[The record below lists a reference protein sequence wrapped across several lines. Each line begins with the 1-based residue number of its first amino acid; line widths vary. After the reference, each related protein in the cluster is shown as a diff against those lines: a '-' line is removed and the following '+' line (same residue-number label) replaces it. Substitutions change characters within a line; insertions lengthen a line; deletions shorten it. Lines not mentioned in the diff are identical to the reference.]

1 MDEKGRIRQAFES
14 IEAGE
19 KLKASTENFLRE
31 ARRKEERKQRRSM
44 FPHLLRHVP
53 QLACAALVL
62 ALGISGYVMLLV
74 PVSYVSI
81 DVNPSIEL
89 ELNRMDRVISAK
101 AYNEDGEK
109 VLEGLSLEWKHYMD
123 AVDLVVESDRM
134 QPYLAGDAALTF
146 TVASGSQQR
155 EELLLTGIRNC
166 HGCAGHG
173 GTSVGTDVDMVEDA
187 HESGLSLGK
196 YAAYNILRQYD
207 DTITAADC
215 RNMTMAE
222 IRSLIREH
230 ESCGEHHETEGNEGD
245 GNGSTGGHGGG
256 HGAGSGGGSGS
267 TGGYGGGRGTGTS
280 EGSGSTG
287 GHGAGN
293 GESSGSTGGYGGG
306 HGGSRGHGAG
316 SSQEDHVGYGAGG
329 GQEGGRGHG
338 ANSHGAGM
346 N

>member
-44 FPHLLRHVP
+44 FPYLLRHVP

-62 ALGISGYVMLLV
+62 ALGSGGYVMLLV

-134 QPYLAGDAALTF
+134 QPYLAGDAAEGR
-146 TVASGSQQR
+146 A
-155 EELLLTGIRNC
+155 
-166 HGCAGHG
+166 
-173 GTSVGTDVDMVEDA
+173 
-187 HESGLSLGK
+187 
-196 YAAYNILRQYD
+196 
-207 DTITAADC
+207 AADGNQKLSWLC
-215 RNMTMAE
+215 GAWRNQ
-222 IRSLIREH
+222 R
-230 ESCGEHHETEGNEGD
+230 
-245 GNGSTGGHGGG
+245 GNGC
-256 HGAGSGGGSGS
+256 
-267 TGGYGGGRGTGTS
+267 GYGGGC
-280 EGSGSTG
+280 
-287 GHGAGN
+287 A
-293 GESSGSTGGYGGG
+293 
-306 HGGSRGHGAG
+306 
-316 SSQEDHVGYGAGG
+316 
-329 GQEGGRGHG
+329 
-338 ANSHGAGM
+338 
-346 N
+346 

>member
-44 FPHLLRHVP
+44 FPYLLRHVP

-62 ALGISGYVMLLV
+62 ALGIGGYVMLLV

-256 HGAGSGGGSGS
+256 HGAG
-267 TGGYGGGRGTGTS
+267 TS
-280 EGSGSTG
+280 EDGGSTG

-293 GESSGSTGGYGGG
+293 GVSSGSTGGYGGG
-306 HGGSRGHGAG
+306 HGGGRGHGAG
-316 SSQEDHVGYGAGG
+316 SSQEDYVGYGAGG
-329 GQEGGRGHG
+329 GQEGGGGHRAG
-338 ANSHGAGM
+338 SHGAGM